1 MEQTLQKT
9 ISVSGLEADAA
20 ARLGESVTVDADNL
34 LCVAIGEA
42 EIAQFGGVGEAVKR
56 CAPEVLADLVLAAVW
71 RDAPTSRAVVARL
84 DMLLSQRQA
93 VPFAPLRTAVAA
105 PPAS

>member
-20 ARLGESVTVDADNL
+20 ARLGESVTDNL

-56 CAPEVLADLVLAAVW
+56 CAPDVLADLVLAAVW